1 MRLAELIEAAP
12 PAHRDVRIEGVV
24 ADSRCAG
31 PGLLFVARQG
41 TLADGHSFVADA
53 VRAGCA
59 AVVGSEQ
66 PSAEVGALL
75 RERRVPYVRVD
86 DPARAVGDLAAR
98 VNGFPSRHL
107 IVVGVTGT
115 NGKTTVATLLH
126 QLFTALGEPSGLI
139 ATTGIRVGDER
150 HANERTTPDAVELQR
165 VLALMVRSG
174 CRFCFMEVTS
184 HAIDQQRIAGVEF
197 DGGIFTTLDHDHL
210 DYHGTIEA
218 YARVKQKFLGG
229 LPSSAFALANADD
242 TRGAFMVAT
251 TKARVA
257 WYGSGADA
265 LLPWSL
271 KHLDERGMAV
281 RIGPHRVRTPLLGE
295 HNAGNL
301 AAAMTAAMLLGQDL
315 ERVVAAVTHLPGARG
330 RMQRVASGPVL
341 GIVDYAHTPRSL
353 AGMVAGARRLRGRGR
368 VIVVGGCGGD
378 RDAAKRPEMGAALAT
393 ADVAIFTSDN
403 PRSEVPREIVGA
415 MLGGVSRAQRA
426 RVRVELDRSN
436 AIRRAARLARP
447 GDVILLLG
455 KGHETFQEIAGVK
468 HSWDDA
474 AELRRAL
481 RPAGVRR
488 PGLALQGRPA

>member
-1 MRLAELIEAAP
+1 VRLAELIEAAP

-75 RERRVPYVRVD
+75 RERRVPYLRVD

-165 VLALMVRSG
+165 VLALMVRRG

-184 HAIDQQRIAGVEF
+184 HAIDQQRIAGVQF

-218 YARVKQKFLGG
+218 YARVKRKFLGG
-229 LPSSAFALANADD
+229 LPSSAF
-242 TRGAFMVAT
+242 
-251 TKARVA
+251 
-257 WYGSGADA
+257 
-265 LLPWSL
+265 
-271 KHLDERGMAV
+271 
-281 RIGPHRVRTPLLGE
+281 
-295 HNAGNL
+295 
-301 AAAMTAAMLLGQDL
+301 
-315 ERVVAAVTHLPGARG
+315 
-330 RMQRVASGPVL
+330 
-341 GIVDYAHTPRSL
+341 
-353 AGMVAGARRLRGRGR
+353 
-368 VIVVGGCGGD
+368 
-378 RDAAKRPEMGAALAT
+378 
-393 ADVAIFTSDN
+393 
-403 PRSEVPREIVGA
+403 
-415 MLGGVSRAQRA
+415 
-426 RVRVELDRSN
+426 
-436 AIRRAARLARP
+436 
-447 GDVILLLG
+447 
-455 KGHETFQEIAGVK
+455 
-468 HSWDDA
+468 
-474 AELRRAL
+474 
-481 RPAGVRR
+481 
-488 PGLALQGRPA
+488 

>member
-1 MRLAELIEAAP
+1 
-12 PAHRDVRIEGVV
+12 
-24 ADSRCAG
+24 
-31 PGLLFVARQG
+31 
-41 TLADGHSFVADA
+41 
-53 VRAGCA
+53 
-59 AVVGSEQ
+59 
-66 PSAEVGALL
+66 
-75 RERRVPYVRVD
+75 
-86 DPARAVGDLAAR
+86 
-98 VNGFPSRHL
+98 
-107 IVVGVTGT
+107 
-115 NGKTTVATLLH
+115 
-126 QLFTALGEPSGLI
+126 
-139 ATTGIRVGDER
+139 
-150 HANERTTPDAVELQR
+150 
-165 VLALMVRSG
+165 
-174 CRFCFMEVTS
+174 
-184 HAIDQQRIAGVEF
+184 
-197 DGGIFTTLDHDHL
+197 
-210 DYHGTIEA
+210 
-218 YARVKQKFLGG
+218 
-229 LPSSAFALANADD
+229 
-242 TRGAFMVAT
+242 
-251 TKARVA
+251 
-257 WYGSGADA
+257 A

-341 GIVDYAHTPRSL
+341 GIVD
-353 AGMVAGARRLRGRGR
+353 
-368 VIVVGGCGGD
+368 D
-378 RDAAKRPEMGAALAT
+378 
-393 ADVAIFTSDN
+393 
-403 PRSEVPREIVGA
+403 A

-488 PGLALQGRPA
+488 PGLALQ